1 LTDFS
6 KKKLYETPKL
16 VKRDR
21 VAMIVAAISGQ
32 PPAPP
37 SPP

>member
-1 LTDFS
+1 MTDLI

-21 VAMIVAAISGQ
+21 VAMIVAAVSGQ
-32 PPAPP
+32 APTP
-37 SPP
+37 IP